1 MDNVLVIGSGGRE
14 HAIVWKLQQSEQVAN
29 IYVFPGSQA
38 IAQLEKASIVNDLDL
53 KNFEVGR
60 CYYYPALSYQLFVF
74 MIIFY
79 PLKRCILT

>member
-38 IAQLEKASIVNDLDL
+38 IAQLEKAKIVSDLNL
-53 KNFEVGR
+53 KNFEVR
-60 CYYYPALSYQLFVF
+60 ICNFYVARDCLISCLS
-74 MIIFY
+74 
-79 PLKRCILT
+79 